1 MGINETMTEFVNQG
15 LQEINVIQLDFGLKI
30 LIILGFLYLLNMV
43 FKTGGSLIEILI
55 YLIGFIKYIIYKI
68 KKKDI

>member
-1 MGINETMTEFVNQG
+1 MGINETMTEFVN
-15 LQEINVIQLDFGLKI
+15 
-30 LIILGFLYLLNMV
+30 LNMV